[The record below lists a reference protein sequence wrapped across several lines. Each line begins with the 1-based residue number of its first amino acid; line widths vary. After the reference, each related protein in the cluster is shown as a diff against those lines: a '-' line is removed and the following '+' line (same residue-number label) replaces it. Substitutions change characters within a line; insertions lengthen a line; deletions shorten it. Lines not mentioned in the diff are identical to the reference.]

1 MSLESIDNNSAL
13 DKLSKIIK
21 ALKEFRGHYTKKLN
35 FSGLVKILKISPVH
49 ADQFIS
55 TVMSF
60 QDLFNLIF
68 KDYILE
74 KRVIN
79 RQIYFRVCKKN
90 IIQMGSKD
98 RLRDQQVIQKE
109 IVIPQKFVKLLS
121 DLIYI
126 FKFIERGKGFNLNN
140 KDSKFL
146 EDVSELKDM
155 HPLLFIE
162 NGNKLFYPSELAIK
176 LGELILS
183 HDISNKKLSNV
194 EIVYKFSL
202 D

>member
-1 MSLESIDNNSAL
+1 MSLETLDNNSAL
-13 DKLSKIIK
+13 DKLSQIID

-35 FSGLVKILKISPVH
+35 FSGLLKILNISSVH

-55 TVMSF
+55 IIMRF

-74 KRVIN
+74 KRIID

-90 IIQMGSKD
+90 TTRIESKD
-98 RLRDQQVIQKE
+98 ELRDQQVIQKE
-109 IVIPQKFVKLLS
+109 VVIPQKFVRLLS

-126 FKFIERGKGFNLNN
+126 FKFIERGKGFDLNN
-140 KDSKFL
+140 RDSKFL
-146 EDVSELKDM
+146 EDVSKLKDM
-155 HPLLFIE
+155 YPLLFIE
-162 NGNKLFYPSELAIK
+162 NGNKLFYPSELALK
-176 LGELILS
+176 LGELVLS

-194 EIVYKFSL
+194 EIVYKFRF